1 MSSNKFYKENQNDKI
16 YWVDT
21 PDQVGVFL
29 FSFDR
34 EKVFNL
40 FEDYPH
46 NLTPEQKAL
55 FDREN
60 PYWAEFFKD
69 RK

>member
-40 FEDYPH
+40 FEDYPY
-46 NLTPEQKAL
+46 NLTSEQKEI
-55 FDREN
+55 FDQEN

>member
-40 FEDYPH
+40 FKDYPY
-46 NLTPEQKAL
+46 NLTSEQKEL
-55 FDREN
+55 FDQEN

>member
-29 FSFDR
+29 FSFDQ